1 MPKAFLGLAALLTTI
16 VPALAAAA
24 GPEANPRGFYLGAGA
39 GGSRA
44 EDWCGPYL
52 DTTVLTCDNSTV
64 GYKLYG
70 GYRFNEFLGVEAA
83 YVDLGTLRLDALYLG
98 APVSNSFDLRGGTL
112 QGVLHLP
119 IGRAFSVF
127 GKAGAIYW
135 DLKNEASGGGFAGS
149 TKDNGFDV
157 AVGAGGQY
165 FLTRHFALRAE
176 YEYFPNLGTLDAIA
190 GDVDHHLFTVG
201 GLFKF

>member
-1 MPKAFLGLAALLTTI
+1 MPKAFLGLAALLTAI
-16 VPALAAAA
+16 VPAFAAAA
-24 GPEANPRGFYLGAGA
+24 EPAANPRGFYLGAGA
-39 GGSRA
+39 GVSRA
-44 EDWCGPYL
+44 EDWCGPYF
-52 DTTVLTCDNSTV
+52 DTTILACDNNTT

-83 YVDLGTLRLDALYLG
+83 YVDLGTLRLDAVYLG
-98 APVSNSFDLRGGTL
+98 SPVTTRTDLRGATL
-112 QGVLHLP
+112 QGVVHLP
-119 IGRAFSVF
+119 IGRAFSLF

-135 DLKNEASGGGFAGS
+135 DLKNQASGAGFPAS
-149 TKDNGFDV
+149 TKDNGVDV
-157 AVGAGGQY
+157 TVGAGGQY

-190 GDVDHHLFTVG
+190 GDVDHHLFTIG

>member
-1 MPKAFLGLAALLTTI
+1 MPKAFLGLAALLAAT
-16 VPALAAAA
+16 VPALVAAAE
-24 GPEANPRGFYLGAGA
+24 PVANPRGFYLGAGVGA
-39 GGSRA
+39 SRA
-44 EDWCGPYL
+44 EDWCGPYF
-52 DTTVLTCDNSTV
+52 DTTILTCDNNTV

-70 GYRFNEFLGVEAA
+70 GYRFNDFLGLEAA
-83 YVDLGTLRLDALYLG
+83 YVDLGTLRLDALYRG
-98 APVSNSFDLRGGTL
+98 APVSNRFDLRGATL
-112 QGVLHLP
+112 QGVVHLP
-119 IGRAFSVF
+119 IGRAFSLF

-135 DLKNEASGGGFAGS
+135 DLTNEASGAGVAGT

-157 AVGAGGQY
+157 ALGVGGQY

-190 GDVDHHLFTVG
+190 GDVDQHLFTVG

>member
-1 MPKAFLGLAALLTTI
+1 MPQAFLRLALLLAAV

-24 GPEANPRGFYLGAGA
+24 EPVANPRGFYLGAGV

-44 EDWCGPYL
+44 EDWCGPYI

-64 GYKLYG
+64 GYKVYG
-70 GYRFNEFLGVEAA
+70 GYRFNEFLGVEAS
-83 YVDLGTLRLDALYLG
+83 YLDLGTLRLDALYLG
-98 APVSNSFDLRGGTL
+98 APVSNRFDLRGATL
-112 QGVLHLP
+112 QGVFHLP
-119 IGRAFSVF
+119 IGRASSVF

-135 DLKNEASGGGFAGS
+135 DLKNEASGAGLDGS
-149 TKDNGFDV
+149 IEDNGFDV
-157 AVGAGGQY
+157 ALGVGGQY

-201 GLFKF
+201 ALFKF